1 MEKRKLKW
9 LTWGVVVFMV
19 LAVGLIL
26 SGTLRRTSHI
36 TLPEAESSAGQDS
49 ESPSSAG
56 DALTVIKVTPSTVQ
70 AVIETLARPE
80 SYRRTVTIE
89 QLWNGGS
96 GSYEVSVTVN
106 GPWTRTDRTMPDG
119 RARHTITGSEM
130 VYVWYNNEKNVYS
143 GPVGTISADVEQ
155 SIPTYEDILELHV
168 EQIAAA
174 DYRTVSDVYCIYVE
188 TAEDEAGYALRYW
201 VSVDTGLL
209 VVAEK
214 LEHGSTVYRM
224 AALTA
229 DQTTPTEGN
238 FVLPDGS
245 SVLES

>member
-9 LTWGVVVFMV
+9 LTWGIVAFMV

-36 TLPEAESSAGQDS
+36 TLPEAESATGQDS
-49 ESPSSAG
+49 ESPSSVS
-56 DALTVIKVTPSTVQ
+56 DALTVIEITPSTVQ
-70 AVIETLARPE
+70 AAIETLARPE

-89 QLWNGGS
+89 QHWDGGS
-96 GSYEVSVTVN
+96 GSYEVTVTVN

-119 RARHTITGSEM
+119 RARHTITGPET
-130 VYVWYNNEKNVYS
+130 VYIWYNNEENVYS
-143 GPVGTISADVEQ
+143 APVGAVSADVEQ
-155 SIPTYEDILELHV
+155 SIPTYEDILELPL
-168 EQIAAA
+168 ERIAAA
-174 DYRTVSDVYCIYVE
+174 DYRMVADVYCIYVE
-188 TAEDEAGYALRYW
+188 TAEDAAGYVLRYW

-214 LEHGSTVYRM
+214 LENGSTVYRM

-229 DQTTPTEGN
+229 DQTSATEGS
-238 FVLPDGS
+238 FCLPDGS
-245 SVLES
+245 SVLE

>member
-9 LTWGVVVFMV
+9 HTWGIVAFMV
-19 LAVGLIL
+19 LAVGVIL

-49 ESPSSAG
+49 ERPDSA
-56 DALTVIKVTPSTVQ
+56 DDTLTVIEVVPSTVQ
-70 AVIETLARPE
+70 AAIETLARPE

-96 GSYEVSVTVN
+96 GSYEVTVTVN

-119 RARHTITGSEM
+119 RARHTITGSET

-143 GPVGTISADVEQ
+143 GPVGGVSADVEQ
-155 SIPTYEDILELHV
+155 SIPTYEDILELPA

-174 DYRTVSDVYCIYVE
+174 DYRTVSDVHCIYVE
-188 TAEDEAGYALRYW
+188 TAEDEAGYVLRYW

-209 VVAEK
+209 VMAEK
-214 LEHGSTVYRM
+214 LENGSTVYRM

-229 DQTTPTEGN
+229 DQTTATEGS
-238 FVLPDGS
+238 FTLPDGS
-245 SVLES
+245 SVLE